1 MKFSKYILFITGYL
15 NKKDINVGKVILQKI
30 LYFSLGEDRKN
41 YFRAYLYGPY
51 SDEVQ
56 WTIQSLINNGY
67 LKTNGK
73 TLQSGDMTISEKD
86 DINFS
91 RILNSIHF
99 FEKNNLELNSQTV
112 SVIAK
117 VHMFFVD
124 NQLKS
129 DDELI
134 RLIKDRSKF
143 LGWKEV
149 LDLSPADLVKYI
161 TYAKKMEYN
170 MTHAR
175 AKGI

>member
-1 MKFSKYILFITGYL
+1 
-15 NKKDINVGKVILQKI
+15 
-30 LYFSLGEDRKN
+30 
-41 YFRAYLYGPY
+41 
-51 SDEVQ
+51 
-56 WTIQSLINNGY
+56 
-67 LKTNGK
+67 
-73 TLQSGDMTISEKD
+73 MTISEKD